1 MKFQLFKRLVVEDF
15 DQASQSMIG
24 KISSILNPMVDQL
37 NSGFKNNIDFHNLNQ
52 QVVTFNVTTD
62 VNGKPTAAIHL
73 NSNLSSAIQGIQVIN
88 AVNITDSTLLT
99 GAPFIS
105 FTRSNGVISINQIT
119 GLPAGKGFSI
129 TAILIG

>member
-15 DQASQSMIG
+15 DQASQAMVS

-52 QVVTFNVTTD
+52 QVITFNVTTD
-62 VNGKPTAAIHL
+62 SYGRPTSTIKL
-73 NSNLSSAIQGIQVIN
+73 NSNLNSPIQGVQVIN
-88 AVNITDSTLLT
+88 AVNTTDSTLLS

-105 FTRSNGVISINQIT
+105 FTRNSGVITINQIT
-119 GLPAGKGFSI
+119 GLPSGKTYSI